1 MVPSFRTLI
10 LHHGYVFL
18 FCYVLAVQAGMPI
31 PADPVLLIMGA
42 TVGDGHYRF
51 SIALLVSVLAAVL
64 GDSIWYELG
73 RWRGRSILALLCRFA
88 LEPDTCVRKTEVG
101 FMRRGAWSLLF
112 MKFVPGMS
120 LISTP
125 LAGAMKMP
133 RWQFL
138 LADAAG
144 SAIWCTTYLL
154 GGVLFRHEID
164 RVLLAMGLFGRQAGA
179 VLAMLFGAFVAYRY
193 FQRWRFRRQLR
204 INRITPSEVVAK
216 MDAGEPLML
225 VDLRA
230 PSEIEKTG
238 FKLQG
243 AKVLRPAELRTH
255 FEDLPADRDVVLY
268 CT

>member
-1 MVPSFRTLI
+1 MPSFRTLI

-18 FCYVLAVQAGMPI
+18 FCYILAVQAGMPI

-51 SIALLVSVLAAVL
+51 SIALLVSILAAVL
-64 GDSIWYELG
+64 GDAIWYELG

-101 FMRRGAWSLLF
+101 FMKRGAWSLLF
-112 MKFVPGMS
+112 VKFVPGMS

-133 RWQFL
+133 RWRFL

-144 SAIWCTTYLL
+144 SAIWCTAYLSA
-154 GGVLFRHEID
+154 GVLFRHEID
-164 RVLLAMGLFGRQAGA
+164 KVLLALGLFGKQAGA
-179 VLAMLFGAFVAYRY
+179 VLAVVLVGYLAYRY

-204 INRITPSEVVAK
+204 INRITPAELVG
-216 MDAGEPLML
+216 MINGGEPVMV

-230 PSEIEKTG
+230 PAEIQKAG
-238 FKLQG
+238 LKLQG
-243 AKVLRPAELRTH
+243 AHVLRPAELRTH
-255 FEDLPADRDVVLY
+255 FAEIPADRDVILY